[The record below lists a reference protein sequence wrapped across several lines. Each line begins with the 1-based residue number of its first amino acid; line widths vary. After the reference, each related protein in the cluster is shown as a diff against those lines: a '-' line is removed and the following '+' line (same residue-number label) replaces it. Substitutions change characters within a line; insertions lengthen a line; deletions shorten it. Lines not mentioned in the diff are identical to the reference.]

1 MIRLVTFLGPQ
12 LTQRLNQEQLATF
25 KAVETD
31 ARSLAEHAQVLAQ
44 ETQFLLDATLG
55 QINVEQ
61 NNIIKIF
68 SVVMVAFTPP
78 TFFAS
83 MWGMNFHNMP
93 EYGWNWGYAAALGVM
108 VVSAIIPLVYFRR
121 RGWM

>member
-1 MIRLVTFLGPQ
+1 MT
-12 LTQRLNQEQLATF
+12 
-25 KAVETD
+25 
-31 ARSLAEHAQVLAQ
+31 Q
-44 ETQFLLDATLG
+44 ETSFLLDATLG

-93 EYGWNWGYAAALGVM
+93 EYGWAFGYPMAWLVM
-108 VVSAIIPLVYFRR
+108 LISAIIPLIYFKK
-121 RGWM
+121 RGWF